1 MTKRFGGLGQNVD
14 TRTRIAAIGG
24 IVGRS
29 LNFELLDGIRVG
41 NSDAYV
47 NAAVVGAVIPAMLFG
62 CRLTANNRSVP
73 LLKIGANGLYCE
85 AGDFYIDPWGPVE
98 QAVITHAHAAAGHA
112 AARNYL
118 AARPGLELLPDVPV
132 QAVDYG
138 ERVSLGSVRV
148 SLHPA
153 GHILGSAQVRIEQAG
168 EVWVVSGHYKLAPD
182 TTCAPFEPLRCHVF
196 VTEAT
201 YGLPIFRWRAA
212 AEIRDAITAWW
223 RANQEAGRASLL
235 FAHPVG
241 KAQRLLSVL
250 ESAASPVYCH
260 ETVETVN
267 TVYRR
272 QGVALPPTVLANGDG
287 EWRRA
292 LGALIVAPPS
302 ARGTA
307 WARRFGPASTALA
320 SGWMRIRGT
329 RRRRS
334 LDRGFAFSDHADWP
348 DLLRAIVETRAERVW
363 VTAGF
368 RNAMVRWIEEHGGS
382 AFAVEGRW
390 EEAEP

>member
-1 MTKRFGGLGQNVD
+1 M
-14 TRTRIAAIGG
+14 A
-24 IVGRS
+24 
-29 LNFELLDGIRVG
+29 
-41 NSDAYV
+41 
-47 NAAVVGAVIPAMLFG
+47 
-62 CRLTANNRSVP
+62 
-73 LLKIGANGLYCE
+73 
-85 AGDFYIDPWGPVE
+85 
-98 QAVITHAHAAAGHA
+98 
-112 AARNYL
+112 
-118 AARPGLELLPDVPV
+118 V
-132 QAVDYG
+132 QAMDYG
-138 ERVSLGSVRV
+138 EVVSLGSVRV

-182 TTCAPFEPLRCHVF
+182 ATCAGFEPLRCHVF

-212 AEIRDAITAWW
+212 SETRDAIITWW

-235 FAHPVG
+235 FVHPVG
-241 KAQRLLSVL
+241 KAQRVLSLLNS
-250 ESAASPVYCH
+250 SAGPIYCH
-260 ETVETVN
+260 EAVEAVN
-267 TVYRR
+267 AIYRQ
-272 QGVALPPTVLANGDG
+272 QGIELQPTKLANGDG
-287 EWRRA
+287 DWRRA
-292 LGALIVAPPS
+292 LILAPPS
-302 ARGTA
+302 THGTA

-320 SGWMRIRGT
+320 SGWMRVRGT

-348 DLLRAIVETRAERVW
+348 DLLRAIAETQAERIW

-382 AFAVEGRW
+382 AFAVEGQW

>member
-1 MTKRFGGLGQNVD
+1 MGS
-14 TRTRIAAIGG
+14 A
-24 IVGRS
+24 
-29 LNFELLDGIRVG
+29 
-41 NSDAYV
+41 
-47 NAAVVGAVIPAMLFG
+47 
-62 CRLTANNRSVP
+62 RL
-73 LLKIGANGLYCE
+73 
-85 AGDFYIDPWGPVE
+85 
-98 QAVITHAHAAAGHA
+98 
-112 AARNYL
+112 
-118 AARPGLELLPDVPV
+118 
-132 QAVDYG
+132 
-138 ERVSLGSVRV
+138 

-182 TTCAPFEPLRCHVF
+182 ATCVPFEPLRCHVF

-201 YGLPIFRWRAA
+201 YGLPVFRWRAA
-212 AEIRDAITAWW
+212 PEIRDAITAWW

-250 ESAASPVYCH
+250 ESAAGPVYCH
-260 ETVETVN
+260 ETVEAVN
-267 TVYRR
+267 AIYRQ
-272 QGVALPPTVLANGDG
+272 QGVALPPTTLANSDGD
-287 EWRRA
+287 WQRA
-292 LGALIVAPPS
+292 LILAPPS
-302 ARGTA
+302 AHGST
-307 WARRFGPASTALA
+307 WARRFGPASRAVA

-348 DLLRAIVETRAERVW
+348 ELLRAIVETRAERVW
-363 VTAGF
+363 VTSGF
-368 RNAMVRWIEEHGGS
+368 RNALVRWIEEHGGS

>member
-1 MTKRFGGLGQNVD
+1 
-14 TRTRIAAIGG
+14 
-24 IVGRS
+24 
-29 LNFELLDGIRVG
+29 
-41 NSDAYV
+41 
-47 NAAVVGAVIPAMLFG
+47 
-62 CRLTANNRSVP
+62 VP
-73 LLKIGANGLYCE
+73 LLEIDSYGLYC
-85 AGDFYIDPWGPVE
+85 AGGDFYIDPWGPVE
-98 QAVITHAHAAAGHA
+98 RAVITHAHAAAGQA
-112 AARNYL
+112 AASNYL
-118 AARPGLELLPDVPV
+118 AARPGVGLLPDVAV

-138 ERVSLGSVRV
+138 ECVSMGNARV

-168 EVWVVSGHYKLAPD
+168 EVWVVSGHYKLAAD
-182 TTCAPFEPLRCHVF
+182 ATCAPFEPLRCHVF

-212 AEIRDAITAWW
+212 PEIRDAITAWW

-241 KAQRLLSVL
+241 KAQRLLSLV
-250 ESAASPVYCH
+250 ESGAGPVYCH
-260 ETVETVN
+260 ETVEAVN
-267 TVYRR
+267 AIYRQ
-272 QGVALPPTVLANGDG
+272 QGVALPPTTLADG

-292 LGALIVAPPS
+292 LILAPPS
-302 ARGTA
+302 AHGTA

-348 DLLRAIVETRAERVW
+348 DLLRAIVQTRAERVW
-363 VTAGF
+363 VTSGF